1 MRVQFYV
8 GEQAAAIRARI
19 EPVFG
24 AMLTRTPCADFDAAD
39 LFELSAKGRAVIG
52 VVWQDEAPV
61 LAGAF
66 EFRHYP
72 QQMAVNIMALGGSSV
87 RAAFR
92 AFWPAFSAWCREMGA
107 QRIEASCGDAMT
119 RLLER
124 FGFGAMSRNVS
135 YVLD

>member
-8 GEQAAAIRARI
+8 GEQVAAIRARI

-24 AMLTRTPCADFDAAD
+24 AMLTRTPCADFTVDD
-39 LFELSAKGRAVIG
+39 LFALSAKGRAVIG
-52 VVWQDEAPV
+52 VVWQDDAPI

-72 QQMAVNIMALGGSSV
+72 QAVAVNIMALGGSSI

-107 QRIEASCGDAMT
+107 QRIEASCDDAMV
-119 RLLER
+119 RLLGR
-124 FGFGAMSRNVS
+124 FGFGATSRNVS